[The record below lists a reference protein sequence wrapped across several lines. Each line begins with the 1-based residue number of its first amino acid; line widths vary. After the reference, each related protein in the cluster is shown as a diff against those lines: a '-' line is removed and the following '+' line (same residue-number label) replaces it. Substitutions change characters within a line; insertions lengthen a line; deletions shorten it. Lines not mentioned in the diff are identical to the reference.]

1 MCKRHA
7 PTARLR
13 SHPLGIRGRR
23 RSARSR
29 LCAACR
35 SARLRL
41 PTRASGTSRWT
52 TQATCRRPAVQVRRA
67 LRHSSSMSQ
76 VAGSSGR
83 RSVDRRIPARRP
95 RAFTL
100 VALISLAA
108 VAVGAVAWAR
118 SNVPLERADLEADPS
133 FSLRMQGADELALVG
148 SDRLFTFE
156 GERPPFAG
164 HIYGT
169 MATSADVYAFYER
182 ELARLGWQLEAP
194 PFLRSS
200 AELENRVYCKRK
212 VEFRLA
218 I

>member
-1 MCKRHA
+1 
-7 PTARLR
+7 
-13 SHPLGIRGRR
+13 
-23 RSARSR
+23 
-29 LCAACR
+29 
-35 SARLRL
+35 
-41 PTRASGTSRWT
+41 
-52 TQATCRRPAVQVRRA
+52 
-67 LRHSSSMSQ
+67 
-76 VAGSSGR
+76 
-83 RSVDRRIPARRP
+83 
-95 RAFTL
+95 
-100 VALISLAA
+100 
-108 VAVGAVAWAR
+108 VGAVAWAR

-194 PFLRSS
+194 PFPRSS

-218 I
+218 IKDKDSAFRAEFYRGRTYTTVFDASLLAIDPAIPCPMPRFTPRAQPLNSVVPMRLSEGTLWRLWFGVAQ